1 MLILVNG
8 LPLFAK
14 QIVDD
19 MNDFQ
24 SEHRFVFCN
33 TYYKRLDKLKFFL
46 LMPFAGMCI
55 SVNGVTDNSTA
66 LNWVLL
72 LGKKLILLWSG
83 TDLLLALDRN
93 SKQSISRKYIDY
105 AINATDSNLLSNELN
120 QLQIPHVITH
130 FKWLP
135 IESLQEQKYDRI
147 RVLSYVAKGKED
159 FYGWQTIRQA
169 AIDNPLLDFILVGTD
184 GKDLSLPQNVTC
196 LGWIDKVRLTQLY
209 KECAIFLRLPK
220 HDGFSLSVLEAIAYG
235 AEVIWTT
242 PMPSFVETW
251 QEGESINELLDKL
264 VTRIQLRK
272 MTSDLNRQKA
282 LVEQFNREKIL
293 SGFLKT
299 INASK

>member
-14 QIVDD
+14 QIVED
-19 MNDFQ
+19 MNAFQ

-46 LMPFAGMCI
+46 LMPFASMCI
-55 SVNGVTDNSTA
+55 SVNGVTDDSAA
-66 LNWVLL
+66 LNWVIQLR
-72 LGKKLILLWSG
+72 KKLILLWSG
-83 TDLLLALDRN
+83 TDVLLALERN
-93 SKQSISRKYIDY
+93 SKQTMSRKYIDY
-105 AINATDSNLLSNELN
+105 ALNATDSALLSSELD
-120 QLQIPHVITH
+120 QLQIPHVITY

-135 IESLQEQKYDRI
+135 LESLQKQTYNRI

-169 AIDNPLLDFILVGTD
+169 AIDNPLLDFVLVGTD
-184 GKDLSLPQNVTC
+184 GKDLSLPHNVTC
-196 LGWIDKVRLTQLY
+196 LGWIDKTKLTQLY

-242 PMPSFVETW
+242 PMPSYVERWT
-251 QEGESINELLDKL
+251 EGQSINQIIDKL
-264 VTRIQLRK
+264 VSQIEARK
-272 MTSDLNRQKA
+272 MTSNFERQKA
-282 LVEQFNREKIL
+282 LVKQFSRENIL
-293 SGFLKT
+293 SGFLNT
-299 INASK
+299 INATS